1 MALLK
6 WTKKYSVGVKSM
18 DDQHVRLVDDLN
30 KLHAEMLKGNAQS
43 VAGDLASGAMDRV
56 NNHFSAEERLMEK
69 TRFPGLANHR
79 VEHRVLA
86 AKVAEFVSRYEQGD
100 QTMYPDLLRFMGNWQ
115 YNHMLTV
122 DKQYT
127 QWMNEHGVH

>member
-1 MALLK
+1 VALLK

>member
-1 MALLK
+1 
-6 WTKKYSVGVKSM
+6 M